1 MKKNLQWAFSL
12 SAIVLAFAL
21 SSCTATPPEEPKPS
35 EPETTTTPSSP
46 SSESSKQPSDGPL
59 VHFTPKGEKEIGA
72 VDNQSDQAVVADFRI
87 TEEIATVYLR
97 CAGTGM
103 LTIQVQGH
111 GDFPLDC
118 ASAGEIVS
126 QNEFSV
132 GDLERTQISVRPDG
146 ELKWAASVTA
156 MSKAEASAKNFPDQ
170 EYQDFL
176 QQETG

>member
-1 MKKNLQWAFSL
+1 MKKNLQRAFSL
-12 SAIVLAFAL
+12 SAIGLAFAL
-21 SSCTATPPEEPKPS
+21 SSCTATPPKDPKPS
-35 EPETTTTPSSP
+35 EPGITATPSSP
-46 SSESSKQPSDGPL
+46 SSEPSGQPSDGPL
-59 VHFTPKGEKEIGA
+59 IHFTPKGEQEIGA
-72 VDNQSDQAVVADFRI
+72 VDNQSDEAVVAKFRV

-126 QNEFSV
+126 LNQFSV
-132 GDLERTQISVRPDG
+132 GDLEETQISVRPDG

-156 MSKAEASAKNFPDQ
+156 MSKTEASAKEFPGQ

-176 QQETG
+176 QQETE